1 MGGKSAPAPD
11 YSGMEQVA
19 REQLDFSRQQYNDL
33 LPFAQEI
40 AGLQADAQRQQ
51 MDQAADY
58 YAYQQ
63 ETFRP
68 LEQGLVQQAQ
78 EMDTEAYRQQQASQ
92 ASAAAARAFS
102 TSDAM
107 NQRAMAARGVNPN
120 SGAARAAGSATGL
133 QQAAMRAQ
141 AMTGA
146 RQQAQDRATAAQYQ
160 AAGLGR
166 GLATNSLQAFQGATS
181 AGSAS
186 MGSYYTPGQQYQAGL
201 AGAGS
206 TFGNMAGMQNQAY
219 MQAQGNKAAFTG
231 ALLGAGA
238 TLGGA
243 YLGRPPSPSDRRLK
257 TNIAKVGVDEATGL
271 NLYQFNYIPEV
282 GDDGT
287 YIGVMSDEVRE
298 LFPSAVIVMS
308 NGFDAVNYEE
318 LGIEMKQVGEAK

>member
-19 REQLDFSRQQYNDL
+19 REQLAFSRQQYRDL
-33 LPFAQEI
+33 LPVAQEI

-68 LEQGLVQQAQ
+68 LEQGLVQRAQ

-133 QQAAMRAQ
+133 QQAAMRAS

-166 GLATNSLQAFQGATS
+166 GLATNSLQAFQGAT
-181 AGSAS
+181 
-186 MGSYYTPGQQYQAGL
+186 
-201 AGAGS
+201 GAGS
-206 TFGNMAGMQNQAY
+206 SAMGTYQAPGAAYMSGLGQAGNTFGNIASTQASVY
-219 MQAQGNKAAFTG
+219 SNAMNAQGEMYG
-231 ALLGAGA
+231 AILGAGA
-238 TLGGA
+238 TA
-243 YLGRPPSPSDRRLK
+243 YASDRRLK
-257 TNIAKVGVDEATGL
+257 TNITKVGADEATGL

-287 YIGVMSDEVRE
+287 YVGVMSDEVRE

-318 LGIEMKQVGEAK
+318 LGIEMKQVGEA

>member
-19 REQLDFSRQQYNDL
+19 REQLSFSKQQYADMK
-33 LPFAQEI
+33 PIAMEI

-63 ETFRP
+63 DTFRP
-68 LEQGLVQQAQ
+68 LEQGLVDRAQ
-78 EMDTEAYRQQQASQ
+78 NMDTEAYRQEMASE
-92 ASAAAARAFS
+92 ASAAASRAFS
-102 TSDAM
+102 TSQAM
-107 NQRAMAARGVNPN
+107 NNRSMAARGVNPN
-120 SGAARAAGSATGL
+120 SGAARGANNAMGL
-133 QQAAMRAQ
+133 QQAAMRAT

-146 RQQAQDRATAAQYQ
+146 RQGARDRADAAQYQ

-166 GLATNSLQAFQGATS
+166 GLATNSLQAFQGAS
-181 AGSAS
+181 GAGSAA

-201 AGAGS
+201 SGAGG
-206 TFGNMAGMQNQAY
+206 TFGQMAGYQNQAY

-231 ALLGAGA
+231 ALLGAGS
-238 TLGGA
+238 TLGA
-243 YLGRPPSPSDRRLK
+243 AAISDRRLK

-318 LGIEMKQVGEAK
+318 LGIEMTKVGEAK

>member
-102 TSDAM
+102 TSDAV

-166 GLATNSLQAFQGATS
+166 GLATNSLQAFQGAS
-181 AGSAS
+181 GAGSAA

-206 TFGNMAGMQNQAY
+206 TFGQMANTQASVY
-219 MQAQGNKAAFTG
+219 SNAMNSRAQMLGTA
-231 ALLGAGA
+231 LGAGVGIA
-238 TLGGA
+238 SL
-243 YLGRPPSPSDRRLK
+243 SDRRLK
-257 TNIAKVGVDEATGL
+257 TNISKVGVDEATGL

-318 LGIEMKQVGEAK
+318 LGIEMKQVGEQA

>member
-19 REQLDFSRQQYNDL
+19 REQLSFSKQQYADMK
-33 LPFAQEI
+33 PIAMEI

-63 ETFRP
+63 DTFRP
-68 LEQGLVQQAQ
+68 LEQGLVDRAQ
-78 EMDTEAYRQQQASQ
+78 NMDTEAYRQEMASE
-92 ASAAAARAFS
+92 ASAAASRAFS
-102 TSDAM
+102 TSQAM
-107 NQRAMAARGVNPN
+107 NNRSMAARGVNPN
-120 SGAARAAGSATGL
+120 SGAARGANNAMGL
-133 QQAAMRAQ
+133 QQAAMRAT

-146 RQQAQDRATAAQYQ
+146 RQGARDRADAAQYQ

-166 GLATNSLQAFQGATS
+166 GLATNSLQAFQGAS
-181 AGSAS
+181 GAGSAA
-186 MGSYYTPGQQYQAGL
+186 MGTYQAP
-201 AGAGS
+201 GA
-206 TFGNMAGMQNQAY
+206 AY
-219 MQAQGNKAAFTG
+219 MSGLGQAGNTYGNITSTQANVYNNAMNAQGEMYG
-231 ALLGAGA
+231 AILGAGA
-238 TLGGA
+238 TA
-243 YLGRPPSPSDRRLK
+243 YASDRRLK
-257 TNIAKVGVDEATGL
+257 TNITKFGVDEATGL

-298 LFPSAVIVMS
+298 LFPSSVIVMS

-318 LGIEMKQVGEAK
+318 LGIEMTKVGEA

>member
-19 REQLDFSRQQYNDL
+19 REQLAFSKQQYADIK
-33 LPFAQEI
+33 PIAMEI

-63 ETFRP
+63 DTFRP
-68 LEQGLVQQAQ
+68 LEQGLVDRAQ
-78 EMDTEAYRQQQASQ
+78 NMDTEAYRQEMASE
-92 ASAAAARAFS
+92 ASAAAGRAFS
-102 TSDAM
+102 TSQAM
-107 NQRAMAARGVNPN
+107 NNRSMAARGVNPN
-120 SGAARAAGSATGL
+120 SGAARGANNAMGL
-133 QQAAMRAQ
+133 QQAAMRAT

-146 RQQAQDRATAAQYQ
+146 RQGARDRADAAQYQ

-166 GLATNSLQAFQGATS
+166 GLATNSLQAFQGATG
-181 AGSAS
+181 AGSAA
-186 MGSYYTPGQQYQAGL
+186 MGSYAAPGSQYMAGLGQAG
-201 AGAGS
+201 G
-206 TFGNMAGMQNQAY
+206 TFGQMAGYQNQAY

-231 ALLGAGA
+231 ALLGAGS

-243 YLGRPPSPSDRRLK
+243 YLGASDRRLK
-257 TNIAKVGVDEATGL
+257 TNITKVGVDEATGL

-318 LGIEMKQVGEAK
+318 LGIEMTKVGEAK

>member
-19 REQLDFSRQQYNDL
+19 REQLSFSKQQYADMK
-33 LPFAQEI
+33 PIAMEI

-63 ETFRP
+63 DTFRP
-68 LEQGLVQQAQ
+68 LEQGLVDRAQ
-78 EMDTEAYRQQQASQ
+78 NMDTEAYRQEMASE
-92 ASAAAARAFS
+92 ASAAAGRAFS
-102 TSDAM
+102 TSQAM
-107 NQRAMAARGVNPN
+107 NNRSMAARGVNPN
-120 SGAARAAGSATGL
+120 SGAARGANNAMGL
-133 QQAAMRAQ
+133 QQAAMRAT

-146 RQQAQDRATAAQYQ
+146 RQGARDRADAAQYQ

-166 GLATNSLQAFQGATS
+166 GLATNSLQAFQGAS
-181 AGSAS
+181 GAGSAA
-186 MGSYYTPGQQYQAGL
+186 MGSYQSPGQQYQAGL
-201 AGAGS
+201 SGAGG
-206 TFGNMAGMQNQAY
+206 TFGQMAGYQNQAY

-231 ALLGAGA
+231 ALLGAGS
-238 TLGGA
+238 TLGAAAIGA
-243 YLGRPPSPSDRRLK
+243 SDRRLK
-257 TNIAKVGVDEATGL
+257 TNITKVGVDEATGL

-298 LFPSAVIVMS
+298 LYPSAVIVMS

-318 LGIEMKQVGEAK
+318 LGIEMTKVGEAK

>member
-19 REQLDFSRQQYNDL
+19 REQLSFSKQQYADMK
-33 LPFAQEI
+33 PIAMEI

-63 ETFRP
+63 DTFRP
-68 LEQGLVQQAQ
+68 LEQGLVDRAQ
-78 EMDTEAYRQQQASQ
+78 NMDTEAYRQEMASE
-92 ASAAAARAFS
+92 ASAAASRAFS
-102 TSDAM
+102 TSQAM
-107 NQRAMAARGVNPN
+107 NNRSMAARGVNPN
-120 SGAARAAGSATGL
+120 SGAARGANNAMGL
-133 QQAAMRAQ
+133 QQAAMRAT

-146 RQQAQDRATAAQYQ
+146 RQGARDRADAAQYQ

-166 GLATNSLQAFQGATS
+166 GLATNSLQAFQGAS
-181 AGSAS
+181 GAGSAA

-201 AGAGS
+201 SGAGG
-206 TFGNMAGMQNQAY
+206 TFGQMAGYQNQAY

-231 ALLGAGA
+231 ALLGAGS
-238 TLGGA
+238 TLGA
-243 YLGRPPSPSDRRLK
+243 AAISDRRLK
-257 TNIAKVGVDEATGL
+257 TNIVKVGVDEATGL

-287 YIGVMSDEVRE
+287 YVGVMSDDVRE

-318 LGIEMKQVGEAK
+318 LGIEMTKVGEAK